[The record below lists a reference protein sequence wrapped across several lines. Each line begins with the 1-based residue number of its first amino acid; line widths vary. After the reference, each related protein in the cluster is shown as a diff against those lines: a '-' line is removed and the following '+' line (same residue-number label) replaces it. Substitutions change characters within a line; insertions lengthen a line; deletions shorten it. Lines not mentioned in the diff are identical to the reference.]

1 MLDIPNQ
8 ESTYNFSHHDV
19 FDKKKTHDHKHLTV
33 TVNHRQIKS
42 QQHVVTT
49 SISSSQSPCTM
60 VEIEAVVDDTN
71 DQPTEP
77 SSSDNEGWKDLMG
90 GDLRMKVR

>member
-1 MLDIPNQ
+1 
-8 ESTYNFSHHDV
+8 
-19 FDKKKTHDHKHLTV
+19 
-33 TVNHRQIKS
+33 
-42 QQHVVTT
+42 
-49 SISSSQSPCTM
+49 M